1 MSFDQPEREPTPDA
15 HGSGHDEDQLIRSE
29 SQVEPRAEP
38 FVESPTE
45 TESIR
50 ELEAGD
56 IQTDSMLRLHPSSL
70 AFDLITHG
78 KSYLFPALIALFSAA
93 RGGSFGIYIA
103 AIIFVPAILS
113 SIFRYFTFRYSIQ
126 NQQLV
131 VTKGLIFRSV
141 RTVPVSR
148 IQNLDFVQNILHRML
163 GVAEVRVETASGTE
177 AEATLRVLS
186 LEQMDKLRSEIFDL
200 QSAKTVVDSA
210 FLPAVNDSPDVDGM
224 TGGLRPASIRDAGES
239 LLEIPT
245 AWLLRA
251 GLASNRGMLMLGI
264 AFGAM
269 FQFDF
274 EDRFDFRRI
283 WRFLP
288 QLDGSIGGILTLLS
302 GLIGLL
308 LLLRLLGV
316 GWFILRFFGYKL
328 KRHGEDL
335 RISCGL
341 FTKVSAT
348 VPRGRIQFI
357 SIHRNLI
364 MRWMGYSSLRIETAG
379 GAGKDNENATTTV
392 SRRWFV
398 PVIPD
403 HQVAPLLCILRP
415 GLVWD
420 ESSLDFQPLSSR
432 ASTRMM
438 RLSIILGALLVV
450 VGLGFSRPWGFLPG
464 VLLLPVFI
472 WWAIKK
478 SKSMRYAWTKDGLV
492 YRSGVLNRK
501 TSLTFFEKIQGVSVR
516 QSPFDR
522 RWKMAQL
529 AIDTA
534 AAGPAEHVIV
544 VGYLD
549 EEFAKTE
556 FQVLRDRTATHQPV
570 FG

>member
-1 MSFDQPEREPTPDA
+1 
-15 HGSGHDEDQLIRSE
+15 
-29 SQVEPRAEP
+29 
-38 FVESPTE
+38 
-45 TESIR
+45 
-50 ELEAGD
+50 
-56 IQTDSMLRLHPSSL
+56 MLRLHPSSL

-103 AIIFVPAILS
+103 AIIFIPAILT

-126 NQQLV
+126 NKQLV

-148 IQNLDFVQNILHRML
+148 IQNLDFVQNILHRFL
-163 GVAEVRVETASGTE
+163 KVAEVRVETASGTE

-186 LEQMDKLRSEIFDL
+186 LEQMDRLRNEIFDL
-200 QSAKTVVDSA
+200 QSAENVVASNANSSGSDSGELSSDFRSLDQTA
-210 FLPAVNDSPDVDGM
+210 
-224 TGGLRPASIRDAGES
+224 GLAPGREAGES
-239 LLEIPT
+239 LVEIP
-245 AWLLRA
+245 AGWLVRA
-251 GLASNRGMLMLGI
+251 GLASNRGMIMLGI
-264 AFGAM
+264 LFGAM

-274 EDRFDFRRI
+274 EDRFDFRRV
-283 WRFLP
+283 WNFLP
-288 QLDGSIGGILTLLS
+288 QFDGSISGILTLLS
-302 GLIGLL
+302 GLIAVLM
-308 LLLRLLGV
+308 LLRLLGV

-328 KRHGEDL
+328 ERHGEDL

-364 MRWMGYSSLRIETAG
+364 MRWMGFASLRIETAG

-398 PVIPD
+398 PVIP
-403 HQVAPLLCILRP
+403 HSEVAPLLSVLRP
-415 GLVWD
+415 GFVWD
-420 ESSLDFQPLSSR
+420 ESNINFQPLSNK
-432 ASTRMM
+432 AGARMM
-438 RLSIILGALLVV
+438 RLSIIFAAMLIAI
-450 VGLGFSRPWGFLPG
+450 GLGVSRPWGFMPG
-464 VLLLPVFI
+464 LLLLPLFV

-478 SKSMRYAWTKDGLV
+478 SKSMRYARTDDGLV

-501 TSLTFFEKIQGVSVR
+501 TSLTFFEKIQGVSVN

-529 AIDTA
+529 AVDTA

-544 VGYLD
+544 VAFLD
-549 EEFAKTE
+549 EEFAKRE
-556 FQVLRDRTATHQPV
+556 FQALRDRTATHQPV